1 MSQAQRSHQ
10 PFNLARFVLDYLE
23 HEGSAIAPAGFGVHE
38 ALLPEELAARLQ
50 IDSYLRL
57 AFADGAADDALLLT
71 VNHPLVERIAE
82 RLEQAAGDALVYINQ
97 VRLEKKGLFEAATK
111 ALSFPNARFSAKR
124 DEMEQAALHHYL
136 RCNFK
141 ATFLSDEK
149 QEQIVS
155 VVMDVQGGYAV
166 RDPQLLQRLASDE
179 TEPGFSHLTAARPRW
194 PGAGEALASATLH
207 ALLPRAQ
214 AAAEAALAERLTA
227 LQARAQRFLELD
239 IARLD
244 DYYAALE
251 RDLKQRQARTEA
263 ADAERHSS
271 IEAKLGVLHAEHN
284 AKLADIQER
293 YQLRVELELINVLI
307 TAQPKILL
315 PIEINNRRVT
325 TVRAVVWDPLLHHL
339 EPLVCDVCGEP
350 GEGLHLCT
358 SGHLA
363 HRACLA
369 PQCIDCN
376 RVYCRLCADQML
388 VCAVCHRP
396 ICRASS
402 RTCPDCGRNT
412 CAEHQKLCH
421 AADGQPALL
430 PKPEAAPVKPPP
442 PPPPPPSVTS
452 AKPKAKAPAKA
463 AKPVAPPAMARP
475 APSAIKLDVQIY
487 ENEPLIVAFVMRS
500 TKRVLATRSFALTP
514 EGIGVRCE
522 CEKIFCPANDWLHR
536 PANPSAIQTQM
547 AAFLTELRQ
556 EYHLPPKR
564 TVYLYEQ
571 GGQFTERPS
580 FILPAIWRS
589 PTMLDEAQKGFDRQG
604 RR

>member
-1 MSQAQRSHQ
+1 MSQTPRSEQ
-10 PFNLARFVLDYLE
+10 PFDLARFVLGYLE
-23 HEGSAIAPAGFGVHE
+23 HEGSVVAPPAYGIHE
-38 ALLPEELAARLQ
+38 ALLPDELAAQLRL
-50 IDSYLRL
+50 DPYLRL
-57 AFADGAADDALLLT
+57 AFDAEASDEVLQLT
-71 VNHPLVERIAE
+71 VNHPVVERIAE
-82 RLEQAAGDALVYINQ
+82 LLERAAGNALVHINH
-97 VRLEKKGLFEAATK
+97 VRPEKKGLLEAATK
-111 ALSFPNARFSAKR
+111 TLSFPNARFSAQR
-124 DEMEQAALHHYL
+124 DVVEHTALHHYL

-141 ATFLSDEK
+141 AIFLSDEK

-155 VVMDVQGGYAV
+155 AVVDVQGGYAV
-166 RDPQLLQRLASDE
+166 RDAELLQRLVTYE
-179 TEPGFSHLTAARPRW
+179 TESDFHHLPAARPRW
-194 PGAGEALASATLH
+194 AGAGEALAPVTLH
-207 ALLPRAQ
+207 ALLLRAQ
-214 AAAEAALAERLTA
+214 AVAEAALAERLTA
-227 LQARAQRFLELD
+227 LQTRAQRFLELD
-239 IARLD
+239 IARLE
-244 DYYAALE
+244 DYYASLE
-251 RDLKQRQARTEA
+251 RDLRQRLARAESTEL
-263 ADAERHSS
+263 ERRSG
-271 IEAKLGVLHAEHN
+271 IEAKLAALHAEHD
-284 AKLADIQER
+284 AKLADTRER

-315 PIEINNRRVT
+315 PVEISNRRVT
-325 TVRAVVWDPLLHHL
+325 VARVVVWDPLLHRL
-339 EPLVCDVCGEP
+339 EPLVCEVCGEP

-388 VCAVCHRP
+388 VCAVCGRP

-402 RTCPDCGRNT
+402 RTCSDCGRVT

-430 PKPEAAPVKPPP
+430 PKPEAAPVKPTP
-442 PPPPPPSVTS
+442 PPPPPPSTSS
-452 AKPKAKAPAKA
+452 AKPKAKAPTKA
-463 AKPVAPPAMARP
+463 AKPAAQPAIARP

-487 ENEPLIVAFVMRS
+487 ENEPLVVAFVMRS

-522 CEKIFCPANDWLHR
+522 CEKIACPANDWLHR
-536 PANPSAIQTQM
+536 PANLPAIQTQM

-589 PTMLDEAQKGFDRQG
+589 PTMLAEAQKGFDRRG
-604 RR
+604 